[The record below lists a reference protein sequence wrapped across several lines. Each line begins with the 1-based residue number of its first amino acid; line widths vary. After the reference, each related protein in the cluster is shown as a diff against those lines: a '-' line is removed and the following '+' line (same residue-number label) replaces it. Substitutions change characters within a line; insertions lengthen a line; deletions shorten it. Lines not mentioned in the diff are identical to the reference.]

1 MPAADES
8 RAELTAQH
16 AETLKARLTALRAEI
31 EEREQAES
39 DVERELIA
47 LALQAL
53 PPERRPARPVMDTW
67 GWGCTPDLTPQ
78 DREAAAY
85 AEPDEDEDDDDEDEA
100 EDENY
105 PDTAN
110 VAGFCIYDDDADPC
124 HDCCLFCGQP
134 EERK

>member
-1 MPAADES
+1 MPVVDES
-8 RAELTAQH
+8 QAVAAAQH

-39 DVERELIA
+39 DVERELIG

-53 PPERRPARPVMDTW
+53 PPERRPATPVMDTW

-85 AEPDEDEDDDDEDEA
+85 AESDEDEDEDDEDDY
-100 EDENY
+100 DENY

-110 VAGFCIYDDDADPC
+110 VAGFCIYDDDDPC